1 MEGQKMSTQLKHK
14 RRDGELEFKLLLA
27 CTMPIFL
34 ITTILKR
41 TMPWNWGSD
50 ERSLFAAT
58 RCAAY
63 NSIPFAFM

>member
-1 MEGQKMSTQLKHK
+1 MNISTKHK

-27 CTMPIFL
+27 ATLPVFL
-34 ITTILKR
+34 LTTFVKR
-41 TMPWNWGSD
+41 VMPWNWGQD
-50 ERSLFAAT
+50 KRSLFAAT